1 MHRPFGLASMGLFCA
16 HGTVNKPKAGS
27 FSSWTRGTTRVLA
40 KTRILEL
47 HGVQFSNPAR
57 GTTSEFTVIHAP
69 DWVNVVA
76 TTPDRQM
83 VLVRQFRYGINA
95 PSLEIPGGIIEAGE
109 TPMHAGIRE
118 LREETGFV
126 GNHSRFLGRIH
137 PNPAIQDNA
146 CHLIWV
152 ENAMNHG
159 ELAWDE
165 HEDMEI
171 VTLPIDEVYAL
182 AHAGEITHSLV
193 LNGLLLFA
201 PHWAALK
208 ATSA

>member
-1 MHRPFGLASMGLFCA
+1 M
-16 HGTVNKPKAGS
+16 NKPDS
-27 FSSWTRGTTRVLA
+27 RSVTPWSRGVSRVLA

-47 HGVQFSNPAR
+47 HAVTFTHPAR
-57 GTTSEFTVIHAP
+57 PAGSEFSVIHTS

-95 PSLEIPGGIIEAGE
+95 PSLEIPGGIIEPGE
-109 TPMHAGIRE
+109 DPVQAGIRE

-126 GNHSRFLGRIH
+126 GRHSRVLGHIH
-137 PNPAIQDNA
+137 PNPAIQDNH

-152 ENAMNHG
+152 ENAVVRDAT
-159 ELAWDE
+159 AWDE
-165 HEDMEI
+165 HEELEI
-171 VTLPIDEVYAL
+171 ITLPIDEVYAL
-182 AHAGEITHSLV
+182 AHAGEITHSLA

-201 PHWAALK
+201 PHWASMKL
-208 ATSA
+208 TSPSDAAI